1 MWRPVGAELLATAR
15 QLGVGLVAWSPLGGG
30 FLTGTVTSI
39 DAADFRSQ
47 APRFAAGTLQ
57 RNHDRYAPV
66 RALAAELDLTPG
78 QLALAWLLAQDPHVV
93 PIPGSRTPDHIRE
106 NLDAA
111 RVSLH
116 PDTLRRLDQ
125 ALAAAQPEGGT
136 LL

>member
-15 QLGVGLVAWSPLGGG
+15 QLRVGLVAWSPLGGS

-39 DAADFRSQ
+39 DAADFRSK
-47 APRFAAGTLQ
+47 APACQPAPCSATTTA
-57 RNHDRYAPV
+57 NAPV
-66 RALAAELDLTPG
+66 RALAGLDLTPG
-78 QLALAWLLAQDPHVV
+78 QLALAWPLAQDPHVV

-116 PDTLRRLDQ
+116 PDPLRRLDQ

>member
-1 MWRPVGAELLATAR
+1 
-15 QLGVGLVAWSPLGGG
+15 
-30 FLTGTVTSI
+30 
-39 DAADFRSQ
+39 
-47 APRFAAGTLQ
+47 
-57 RNHDRYAPV
+57 
-66 RALAAELDLTPG
+66 
-78 QLALAWLLAQDPHVV
+78 V